1 MAELLTSNFIFL
13 SFILILQIEFF
24 YFLCYEYCIFF
35 SKTFKISST
44 VKNYENKTFFNYN
57 SLVLVLMF
65 LISLFSKYNFFK
77 NSLFFIFFLFS
88 LAFLNYSLKCF
99 YLFQKNS
106 KTQIQLVISLF
117 FGFFLTIQLVKDFFT
132 FFFFIEIYGVM
143 YFFFFLTSYNLT
155 NFTILKYKNS
165 ILLLLWNNFLTTIF
179 LSVSCF
185 FLLKSYGTTNFTEL
199 ATLNSTPTILGLFL
213 IGLAWKLGIPF
224 FHFFKLEIYKFLTRE
239 NIFFFSVITSLVN
252 ILIFYFSIQIPVI
265 YTLLYLNNW
274 LFVFIFFL
282 INLVI
287 YNLNIQS
294 VLVFFALS
302 SLITVATVLV
312 LLIS

>member
-1 MAELLTSNFIFL
+1 
-13 SFILILQIEFF
+13 
-24 YFLCYEYCIFF
+24 
-35 SKTFKISST
+35 
-44 VKNYENKTFFNYN
+44 
-57 SLVLVLMF
+57 
-65 LISLFSKYNFFK
+65 
-77 NSLFFIFFLFS
+77 
-88 LAFLNYSLKCF
+88 
-99 YLFQKNS
+99 
-106 KTQIQLVISLF
+106 
-117 FGFFLTIQLVKDFFT
+117 
-132 FFFFIEIYGVM
+132 M

-199 ATLNSTPTILGLFL
+199 ATLNSAPTILGLFL